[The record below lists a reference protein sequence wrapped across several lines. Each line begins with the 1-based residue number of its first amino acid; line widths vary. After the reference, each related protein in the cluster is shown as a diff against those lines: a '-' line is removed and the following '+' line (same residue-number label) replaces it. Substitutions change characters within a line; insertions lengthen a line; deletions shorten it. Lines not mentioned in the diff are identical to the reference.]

1 MAEPLTHYGIDKAGK
16 LMRGFHAVGNSTLT
30 ELLLIYSAPETKK
43 TLRNWGIS
51 EAATLIGRTEQYIR
65 KLEAKDGILYPPLKD
80 ERGKRYYTLERIN
93 LFRDKLGSRFKRPAA
108 TEPVV
113 FAITNFKG
121 GVGKSSTSLALSHKC
136 ALEGL
141 RVLCVDL
148 DPQATLTLGF
158 GFIPDVHLKGED
170 TISAALNES
179 PTKIQQLIKKT
190 YFDGISLIPGNL
202 ALADMELEL
211 TNADKQRIDIPRLG
225 MPQERLQNALT
236 TVKDDFDVII
246 LDCGPNLGIL
256 TINAVTAANALLVP
270 IPPMMADFGSFVT
283 FTGTLAELFDSVNKS
298 FDFFR
303 ILLTKHS
310 GSMEAQGVETLMRER
325 FGRYML
331 INHIVNSVEIEK
343 ASGRFGSVYELPK
356 NSSPAYKRAIESL
369 DSVFNEIIDACKL
382 IWKAQSIANNRPKSI
397 KQPQENELVS
407 GG

>member
-1 MAEPLTHYGIDKAGK
+1 MSESLTHYGIKDASNLMKA
-16 LMRGFHAVGNSTLT
+16 FHEVGNNTLI
-30 ELLLIYSAPETKK
+30 ELLRIYSAPETRK
-43 TLRNWGIS
+43 TLRQWGIR
-51 EAATLIGRTEQYIR
+51 EAAQLIGRTEQHLR
-65 KLEAKDGILYPPLKD
+65 KLEEKSGLFYPPLKD
-80 ERGKRYYTLERIN
+80 ENGKRYYTLERIN
-93 LFRDKLGSRFKRPAA
+93 QMRDKLGTRFKR
-108 TEPVV
+108 EPGSEPMI

-158 GFIPDVHLKGED
+158 GFVPDVQLKGDD
-170 TISAALNES
+170 TICDALNKDPAYIS
-179 PTKIQQLIKKT
+179 KLIKKT

-211 TNADKQRIDIPRLG
+211 TNSIKQQKDISKLG
-225 MPQERLQNALT
+225 MPQERLVNALNL
-236 TVKDDFDVII
+236 VKDQFDLII

-270 IPPMMADFGSFVT
+270 IPPMMADFGSYVT
-283 FTGTLAELFDSVNKS
+283 FTGTLAELFDSINKS

-310 GSMEAQGVETLMRER
+310 GSLEAQGVETLMRER

-331 INHIVNSVEIEK
+331 INHVVNSVEIEK

-356 NSSPAYKRAIESL
+356 NSSPAYRRALQSL
-369 DSVFNEIIDACKL
+369 DAVFSEIIDACKT
-382 IWKAQSIANNRPKSI
+382 IWKAQSIAKNRPKSSKTI
-397 KQPQENELVS
+397 NPEFT